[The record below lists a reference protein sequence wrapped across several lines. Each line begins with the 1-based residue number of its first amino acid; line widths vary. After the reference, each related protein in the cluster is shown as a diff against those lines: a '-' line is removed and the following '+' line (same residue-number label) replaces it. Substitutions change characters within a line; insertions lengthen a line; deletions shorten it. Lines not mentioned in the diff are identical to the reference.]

1 MAEVGKRRVVVTG
14 YGCITPFGN
23 TIEAFW
29 EGISSS
35 QNAVAR
41 LQSLPDDA
49 LPTAYGAEALKFTGA
64 IDEFGPLD
72 KNQQRSIR
80 KNLKVMCR
88 EIQMGVAAAQL
99 ALHHA
104 ALAMGTY
111 DAERTGVVYGSDYMM
126 TLPEE
131 YAAGVKK
138 CEADLAARSFDTWAE
153 KGMPEINPLWLLKYL
168 PNMPASHIAI
178 FNDMRGPNNSLTL
191 REASSNAAIGES
203 YMTIDRGHADVIV
216 TGATGTRV
224 HEMRSV
230 HTCMQETIAS
240 GESAGLCRPFDKN
253 RNGMILGEGAGAMI
267 LETLEHAEARGA
279 KPLAEILGQGA
290 STVIAKSGESNRRQ
304 ALTNAMRAALAEAQ
318 LSPADVGHIHAHG
331 LGTVD
336 GDQAEAEAIAD
347 VFGDVSKQPP
357 VVAAKS
363 NFGNL
368 GAAGGVV
375 ELIASLIAIQEK
387 KLFPVLNYET
397 PDPACPVNL
406 VRETTAAP
414 SGPVVNLSVTPQGQ
428 AAVIIASV

>member
-23 TIEAFW
+23 TIEALW
-29 EGISSS
+29 DGLAAA
-35 QNAVAR
+35 QNAVAP
-41 LQSLPDDA
+41 LKSLPTDA
-49 LPTAYGAEALKFTGA
+49 LPTSYGAEASAFTGG
-64 IDEFGPLD
+64 IEEFGPLD

-88 EIQMGVAAAQL
+88 EIQMGVAAAQVALYHAGL
-99 ALHHA
+99 AI
-104 ALAMGTY
+104 GKF

-131 YAAGVKK
+131 YAAAVKK
-138 CEADLAARSFDTWAE
+138 CEADLEARKFDTWASQ
-153 KGMPEINPLWLLKYL
+153 GMPEINPLWLLKYL

-203 YMTIDRGHADVIV
+203 FMTILRGHADVIV

-230 HTCMQETIAS
+230 HTVLQEQIAT

-253 RNGMILGEGAGAMI
+253 RNGMVLGEGAGSMI

-279 KPLAEILGQGA
+279 KPLAEILGQGM
-290 STVIAKSGESNRRQ
+290 STVIARNGESNRRQ
-304 ALTNAMRAALAEAQ
+304 ALVNAIRFALEEAQ
-318 LSPADVGHIHAHG
+318 LSAADIGHINAHG
-331 LGTVD
+331 LATTD
-336 GDQAEAEAIAD
+336 SDKEEAAAIVD
-347 VFGDVSKQPP
+347 VFGDIEKQPP
-357 VVAAKS
+357 VVAVKS
-363 NFGNL
+363 YFGNL

-375 ELIASLIAIQEK
+375 ELIASLIAMQK
-387 KLFPVLNYET
+387 KQLFPVLNYET
-397 PDPACPVNL
+397 PDPSCPVNL
-406 VRETTAAP
+406 VRETMPAP
-414 SGPVVNLSVTPQGQ
+414 SGPVLNLNVTPQGQ
-428 AAVIIASV
+428 AAVVIATI

>member
-1 MAEVGKRRVVVTG
+1 MAEVGNRRVVVTG

-29 EGISSS
+29 DGVAAA
-35 QNAVAR
+35 QNGVAL
-41 LQSLPDDA
+41 LQSLPTDA
-49 LPTAYGAEALKFTGA
+49 LPTSYGAEATAFAGD
-64 IDEFGPLD
+64 IGEFGPLD

-104 ALAMGTY
+104 DLTSGKF
-111 DAERTGVVYGSDYMM
+111 DPERTGVVYGSDYMM

-131 YAAGVKK
+131 YAKGVMK
-138 CEADLAARSFDTWAE
+138 CEAELAAHNFDHWATQ
-153 KGMPEINPLWLLKYL
+153 GMPEINPLWLLKYL

-203 YMTIDRGHADVIV
+203 FMTILRGHADVIV

-230 HTCMQETIAS
+230 HTVLQEQIAS

-253 RNGMILGEGAGAMI
+253 RNGMILGEGAGAMV
-267 LETLEHAEARGA
+267 LETAEHAEARGA
-279 KPLAEILGQGA
+279 KPLAEILGQGM
-290 STVIAKSGESNRRQ
+290 STVIDRSGASNRRL
-304 ALTNAMRAALAEAQ
+304 ALVNAIRFALNEAQ
-318 LSPADVGHIHAHG
+318 LSAADIGHINAHG
-331 LGTVD
+331 LATPD
-336 GDQAEAEAIAD
+336 SDQQEAAAIVD
-347 VFGDVSKQPP
+347 VFGDVEKQPP
-357 VVAAKS
+357 VVAVKS
-363 NFGNL
+363 NVGNL

-375 ELIASLIAIQEK
+375 ELIASLMAMDK
-387 KLFPVLNYET
+387 KQFFPILNYET
-397 PDPACPVNL
+397 PDPECPVNL
-406 VRETTAAP
+406 VRETIAAS
-414 SGPVVNLSVTPQGQ
+414 SGPVLNLNVTPQGQ
-428 AAVIIASV
+428 AAVVIASV